1 MTKASGIL
9 PGDAG
14 DYLQVCGSRNN
25 RRNNGVKIR
34 RTSNRESNRQRHSG
48 AQSNAPRSFYDA
60 RSMGARNAKPVKQG
74 DKRMLNFDPIQELQT
89 NDDNA
94 LALYAQ
100 ELSDEFMLENEELN
114 DGEE

>member
-1 MTKASGIL
+1 
-9 PGDAG
+9 
-14 DYLQVCGSRNN
+14 
-25 RRNNGVKIR
+25 
-34 RTSNRESNRQRHSG
+34 
-48 AQSNAPRSFYDA
+48 
-60 RSMGARNAKPVKQG
+60 
-74 DKRMLNFDPIQELQT
+74 MLNFDPIQELQT